1 MTQTLCRYFSLL
13 FKQNFAWHFHDC
25 FWLSTLTTLPV
36 TYTFRDWVFD
46 QKLCEGSKLSFL
58 VPKVTCST
66 EPCRLR
72 VSLCIAINHQRYLT
86 KARIFKLHQPPV
98 WSFHSP
104 AIQRGC
110 RAALVI
116 SPSRLLKPLF
126 ILHCRP
132 IFSKQQNGPD
142 LAEANIWSSCAKCDM
157 PALKSRVRLI
167 LNLDLDYVGT
177 LPLVRK
183 YFNIY
188 EVGVSYFSQHQPI
201 TRPQTLSPDAHTQIL
216 LHLSSLSLTLVKWPK
231 SCSVCR
237 VLHASIL
244 AHSLPPVPRSPMKIC
259 TTFAMKQQA
268 TLHNVC
274 ASRVFIRT
282 RRAGRVEESSA
293 FDDQHAAGS

>member
-1 MTQTLCRYFSLL
+1 MKRRKAYQVTQAPHSRYFSLL

-167 LNLDLDYVGT
+167 LNFDFDCVEA
-177 LPLVRK
+177 LPWVRR
-183 YFNIY
+183 YLRYLNIH
-188 EVGVSYFSQHQPI
+188 EVGNLILQSIPTISQGRKPHHLTP
-201 TRPQTLSPDAHTQIL
+201 TPSNPPAVFL
-216 LHLSSLSLTLVKWPK
+216 LFLLRWSS
-231 SCSVCR
+231 
-237 VLHASIL
+237 
-244 AHSLPPVPRSPMKIC
+244 
-259 TTFAMKQQA
+259 
-268 TLHNVC
+268 
-274 ASRVFIRT
+274 
-282 RRAGRVEESSA
+282 G
-293 FDDQHAAGS
+293 